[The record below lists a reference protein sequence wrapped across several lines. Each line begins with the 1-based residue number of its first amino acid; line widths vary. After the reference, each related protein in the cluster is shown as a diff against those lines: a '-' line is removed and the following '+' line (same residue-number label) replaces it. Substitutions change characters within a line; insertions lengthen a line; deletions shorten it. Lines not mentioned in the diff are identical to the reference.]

1 MYKEIKR
8 LFIRRQ
14 KFNRNHFNINL
25 INTKIMT
32 TLDNNKVDFEDK
44 LVGLQNNMMNFA
56 LTLTSNKEEAKDLI
70 QETTLRALDNKEKY
84 YENVNFKGWVFTIM
98 HNIFVN
104 NYRRVV
110 RSQTMIDQTDN
121 LYHLNMP
128 QDSGFDTPDGAYTV
142 AEITRVINNFSNDYK
157 VPFSMH
163 VSGYKYEEIAQELS
177 LPIGTV
183 KSRIFFARKRLQ
195 EMLKD
200 YKYIDRE

>member
-1 MYKEIKR
+1 MATIKNTTSKSA
-8 LFIRRQ
+8 LESNKIFEN
-14 KFNRNHFNINL
+14 KL
-25 INTKIMT
+25 I
-32 TLDNNKVDFEDK
+32 D
-44 LVGLQNNMMNFA
+44 LQANMMNFA
-56 LTLTSNKEEAKDLI
+56 LTLTANREEAKDLI
-70 QETTLRALDNKEKY
+70 QETTLRALDNQEKY

-104 NYRRVV
+104 NYRRMV

-128 QDSGFDTPDGAYTV
+128 QDSGFDSPEGAYTV
-142 AEITRVINNFSNDYK
+142 AEINKTMNTFADEYK
-157 VPFSMH
+157 VPFQMH
-163 VSGYKYEEIAQELS
+163 VQGYKYEEIAQQLA

-195 EMLKD
+195 ELLKD

>member
-1 MYKEIKR
+1 M
-8 LFIRRQ
+8 
-14 KFNRNHFNINL
+14 NTTNH
-25 INTKIMT
+25 K
-32 TLDNNKVDFEDK
+32 NNKEFEDK
-44 LVGLQNNMMNFA
+44 LVDLQNNMMNFA
-56 LTLTSNKEEAKDLI
+56 LTLTSNREEAKDLL

-110 RSQTMIDQTDN
+110 RSQTMIDQTEN

-142 AEITRVINNFSNDYK
+142 AEITKVINSFSDEYK
-157 VPFSMH
+157 VPFTMH
-163 VSGYKYEEIAQELS
+163 VSGYKYEEIAQNLV

-195 EMLKD
+195 ELLKD
-200 YKYIDRE
+200 YRYQDKD